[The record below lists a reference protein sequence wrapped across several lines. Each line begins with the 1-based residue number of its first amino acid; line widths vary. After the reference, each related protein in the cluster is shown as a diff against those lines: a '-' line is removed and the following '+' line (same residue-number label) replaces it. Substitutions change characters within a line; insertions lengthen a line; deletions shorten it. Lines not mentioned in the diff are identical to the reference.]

1 MIGNRR
7 MKKRFIYL
15 VSIIISFFAGKL
27 IAEYNFGKKTVLL
40 EERASRNAAV
50 IRVFSLWM
58 KNKQSEKSI
67 ATFLEKNNFHNI
79 AIYGMHHLGEV
90 LLKELQEKNI
100 TVSYA
105 IDKNADTMKASIKM
119 FRPDEELDEV
129 DAIIVT
135 PIFYFD
141 EIERQLSQ
149 KVKCPIISLEDVI
162 ENM

>member
-7 MKKRFIYL
+7 MKKRFIYPA
-15 VSIIISFFAGKL
+15 SIMISFLAGKL
-27 IAEYNFGKKTVLL
+27 IAEYNFGKRTVLL
-40 EERASRNAAV
+40 EERANRNAAV
-50 IRVFSLWM
+50 ISAFSSWM
-58 KNKQSEKSI
+58 KNKQSGKSI
-67 ATFLEKNNFHNI
+67 TTFLEKNHFYNI

-105 IDKNADTMKASIKM
+105 IDKNADTMKTSIKM

-141 EIERQLSQ
+141 EIERQLSR
-149 KVKCPIISLEDVI
+149 KVKCAIISLKDVI

>member
-1 MIGNRR
+1 MIGNKK
-7 MKKRFIYL
+7 MKKRLIYL
-15 VSIIISFFAGKL
+15 TSIMISFFAGKL
-27 IAEYNFGKKTVLL
+27 IAEYNFEKKTVLL
-40 EERASRNAAV
+40 EERANRNSALIKA
-50 IRVFSLWM
+50 FSSWM
-58 KNKQSEKSI
+58 KNKQSGKSI
-67 ATFLEKNNFHNI
+67 VTFLKKNNFRNI
-79 AIYGMHHLGEV
+79 AIYGMHHLGEI
-90 LLKELQEKNI
+90 LLNELQEHNI

-105 IDKNADTMKASIKM
+105 IDKNADTMKTSIKM